1 MSDFKTHI
9 TTSTVLG
16 VAYGFAGR
24 YVFDLP
30 LDSCMLAGGLCSISG
45 MLPDLDSDSGIPA
58 RETLSFVSMLVPM
71 LLIQRIGELHL
82 SAEQLVLIGA
92 IVYFLVRF
100 GVGSL
105 FRRFTVHRGMWH
117 SVPAAI
123 IAGIVGFLLC
133 DCEIYIRFYK
143 AWAVILGFMSHLI
156 LDELH
161 SVDMNGRSIR
171 VKKSF
176 GTAIKFFGDKPFANI
191 VTYGSMLLLASLVLF
206 DPAFQRELKSR
217 GIEVPL
223 IARQPEQ
230 QKPTL
235 PPLNLFRQ
243 R

>member
-30 LDSCMLAGGLCSISG
+30 LDSCMLAGGLCSIAG

-58 RETLSFVSMLVPM
+58 RETLSVVSMLVPM

>member
-235 PPLNLFRQ
+235 PPLNLFRK